1 MKCPK
6 CRFDNPSETRFCG
19 NCGVSL
25 HPEKDFAFTET
36 MQTHIREL
44 TAGTTFARR
53 YQIIEDL
60 GKGGM
65 GRVYKVF
72 DTEVREKMALKLL
85 NPDIASD
92 EQTIERFR
100 NELKLARAYWKKGD
114 LDKAAAEY
122 EKLMTI
128 DPKNQ
133 VRYLIHPLYH
143 YRLGRVFGEKGFQDR
158 AAEQYTK
165 FLQYWKDADEK
176 IPEKADARQRL
187 AKLK

>member
-25 HPEKDFAFTET
+25 HPEKDIAFTET

-72 DTEVREKMALKLL
+72 DTEVREKAVSLSSG
-85 NPDIASD
+85 PS
-92 EQTIERFR
+92 F
-100 NELKLARAYWKKGD
+100 
-114 LDKAAAEY
+114 
-122 EKLMTI
+122 
-128 DPKNQ
+128 
-133 VRYLIHPLYH
+133 
-143 YRLGRVFGEKGFQDR
+143 
-158 AAEQYTK
+158 
-165 FLQYWKDADEK
+165 
-176 IPEKADARQRL
+176 
-187 AKLK
+187 